1 MSEQEPAV
9 EPVIETVVEEP
20 VVEETVV
27 EEPVVEETVVEE
39 PSAEALAHLEEERI
53 NAIPLH
59 PMTHA
64 EIEALDLSQDMKHW
78 LSERLLNRAMHSL
91 LEVAPNGWES
101 VKDVEA
107 DAIHQGDNSTL
118 DALFDNMN
126 SQTNNLRYEMHW
138 YNAQQPKPFVFGWI
152 VRQLRF
158 ISNHGIAQYKKQCSQ
173 LEVPPSL
180 DGLWQLDNVVE

>member
-27 EEPVVEETVVEE
+27 EETVVEE

-53 NAIPLH
+53 RAIPLR

-101 VKDVEA
+101 IKDVEA
-107 DAIHQGDNSTL
+107 DAIRQGDNSTL

-126 SQTNNLRYEMHW
+126 SQTNSIRYDMNW
-138 YNAQQPKPFVFGWI
+138 YNVQQPKPFVFGWI

-158 ISNHGIAQYKKQCSQ
+158 IANHSIAQYKKQCSE

-180 DGLWQLDNVVE
+180 DGLWQLDNGVE